1 MDHEFLSGL
10 TRGQIQKLAKQ
21 AGLKANDKTEDIIL
35 RLLAKDTEK
44 VSPPV
49 EKAKGPMRRSAR
61 VARLTSTSYGSSRR
75 RWRGW
80 PVWPQKA
87 LVAPGNAEASGSK
100 AHQGGKAMQGLR
112 QSASKRPRALKS
124 LDARSRASSSEVSQ
138 ITRNLG
144 QWPNAP
150 ANPPLVASAQGAT
163 AHHTVLQQVEQGSS
177 SQAPSALHRPVA
189 VDLRD
194 AQSTRPGSY
203 YPINPPSA
211 QSAARG
217 TVAGPSHAPF
227 ADMTA
232 TASWAS
238 ASLPAPLRTPRLD
251 PAQWP
256 APAPM
261 HAPTLVRASAP
272 APAPQREP
280 ARWVPEPAA
289 QPAAAPAPMPRQV
302 VSSTSIK
309 NAERELAQWEHD
321 DVVALQRI
329 VEVRKLKRGVDE
341 ATATISAEVDRLT
354 ALRLAV
360 ERHVLAR
367 LKTDRAL
374 LGEAM
379 WVPDASYLEWLE
391 SQRREQEV
399 GVRGVNE
406 DVRHEFAPLGGEEES
421 NEEDFP
427 QFRRGRSSAATP
439 YRPRKRRSDDSE
451 MDPRAQKRRRS

>member
-61 VARLTSTSYGSSRR
+61 VARLTSTKQDTVAGVA
-75 RWRGW
+75 G
-80 PVWPQKA
+80 VA
-87 LVAPGNAEASGSK
+87 TEVVAPGNAEASGSK

-194 AQSTRPGSY
+194 AQS
-203 YPINPPSA
+203 
-211 QSAARG
+211 Q
-217 TVAGPSHAPF
+217 
-227 ADMTA
+227 
-232 TASWAS
+232 
-238 ASLPAPLRTPRLD
+238 
-251 PAQWP
+251 
-256 APAPM
+256 
-261 HAPTLVRASAP
+261 
-272 APAPQREP
+272 
-280 ARWVPEPAA
+280 
-289 QPAAAPAPMPRQV
+289 
-302 VSSTSIK
+302 
-309 NAERELAQWEHD
+309 
-321 DVVALQRI
+321 
-329 VEVRKLKRGVDE
+329 
-341 ATATISAEVDRLT
+341 
-354 ALRLAV
+354 
-360 ERHVLAR
+360 
-367 LKTDRAL
+367 
-374 LGEAM
+374 
-379 WVPDASYLEWLE
+379 
-391 SQRREQEV
+391 
-399 GVRGVNE
+399 
-406 DVRHEFAPLGGEEES
+406 
-421 NEEDFP
+421 
-427 QFRRGRSSAATP
+427 
-439 YRPRKRRSDDSE
+439 
-451 MDPRAQKRRRS
+451 